1 MVGSAVVFC
10 LFCVFFD
17 CGLGFDLCCVC
28 VSVLGGLGLAVGRLL
43 IFGLFKCLIVRLV
56 FAAPGLVV
64 GIVFLIVVLLLIF
77 GWLELIWVGGLG
89 CLIVINSVV
98 TCTLMCIETRFGMFV
113 FVVRLHLLD
122 VVCWMV

>member
-1 MVGSAVVFC
+1 MQWFSVYFVFSLIVVWVLICVAFAFRC
-10 LFCVFFD
+10 LVNWC
-17 CGLGFDLCCVC
+17 
-28 VSVLGGLGLAVGRLL
+28 LAVGRLL

-56 FAAPGLVV
+56 FAASGLVV

-77 GWLELIWVGGLG
+77 GWLELIWVDGLG

-98 TCTLMCIETRFGMFV
+98 TCTLMCIETRFGIFV